1 MKQLLTQVRDLG
13 RITGGPL
20 LVRGVVFVA
29 AFTGLLLAAPGGLPA
44 RMMLG
49 FLALAAVP
57 AIAPGGVAV
66 TLVMLATVAMWLADT
81 MLFLAEPS
89 TGRLLGTAAAL
100 YLLHNAAALAAVLP
114 YDAIVDNQ
122 VLLRWAVRSALVLG
136 AAGGLTI
143 VLMTVLPGMYIT
155 TPTVALVVG
164 LAVVAAAVAL
174 LTRLGKRP

>member
-20 LVRGVVFVA
+20 LVRGIVFVA
-29 AFTGLLLAAPGGLPA
+29 AVTGLLLAAPGGLPA

-49 FLALAAVP
+49 FLVLAAVP

-89 TGRLLGTAAAL
+89 MGRLLGTAAAL

-143 VLMTVLPGMYIT
+143 VLVTVLPGMYIT